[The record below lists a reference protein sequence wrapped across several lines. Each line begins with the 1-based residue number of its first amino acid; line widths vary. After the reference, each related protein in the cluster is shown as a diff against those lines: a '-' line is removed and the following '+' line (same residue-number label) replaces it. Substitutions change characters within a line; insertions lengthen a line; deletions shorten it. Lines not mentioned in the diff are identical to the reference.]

1 MNKTVDI
8 ITMGVNEDELSSAE
22 LSTPALNVD
31 RPCVQVGSV
40 LLLWLCLCLL
50 THACTQDDFLRYF

>member
-8 ITMGVNEDELSSAE
+8 ITMGVNENELSSAE
-22 LSTPALNVD
+22 LNTHLNVD
-31 RPCVQVGSV
+31 KPCVQVGSV

-50 THACTQDDFLRYF
+50 THACTQDDFIRYF

>member
-22 LSTPALNVD
+22 LNTPALNVD
-31 RPCVQVGSV
+31 KPCVQVGSV
-40 LLLWLCLCLL
+40 LLLWLCLL
-50 THACTQDDFLRYF
+50 THACTQNDFIRYF